1 MQLTMKNFRPVFAAA
16 ALFLLAGGATL
27 AQDSPPPTAPAQQSA
42 PAKPS
47 SNMRAQYQWKRFDY
61 TCEGGARL
69 TVFLHSN
76 TAKVRFKDSNYLMRQ
91 TPSADGGRYSDGKVV
106 WWGKGNGG
114 FLQEDTPDGD
124 GAMIVKDCQLD
135 KPLNGESAD
144 EVTGTVSYL
153 QRIALPPTAVIVLQL
168 QDVSRADAPAIVVA
182 EEKITLGEHQV
193 PVKFSI
199 KFDPAK
205 IDQKHRYA
213 IGAQILDDGR
223 LRFVN
228 DKSYPVLTQGN
239 PNHADLILHQAAA
252 TILSQPQSP
261 Q

>member
-1 MQLTMKNFRPVFAAA
+1 VQRIAKKFQLIFSAA
-16 ALFLLAGGATL
+16 ALFLFVGDATR
-27 AQDSPPPTAPAQQSA
+27 AQDSTPPPPAPPLA

-47 SNMRAQYQWKRFDY
+47 SNMRPQYQWKRFDY
-61 TCEGGARL
+61 TCEGGAKL
-69 TVFLHSN
+69 IVFLHSN

-114 FLQEDTPDGD
+114 FLQEDSPDGD
-124 GAMIVKDCQLD
+124 GTMIVKDCQLE
-135 KPLNGESAD
+135 KPLNGEAAG

-153 QRIALPPTAVIVLQL
+153 QRNSLPPTAVIVVQL
-168 QDVSRADAPAIVVA
+168 QDVSKADAPAHVVA

-199 KFDPAK
+199 KFDPSK
-205 IDQKHRYA
+205 IEQKNRYA
-213 IGAQILDDGR
+213 IGALILDNGR

-228 DKSYPVLTQGN
+228 EKSYPVLTQGN
-239 PNHADLILHQAAA
+239 PNHVDLILHQAAA
-252 TILSQPQSP
+252 TILTQPQSP